1 MGPSVTRT
9 ILQMLNS
16 GLISHELNHTFI
28 ALILKKKQTVR
39 LGDFALIIQ
48 LLVVL
53 APQTPSNATKT
64 V

>member
-1 MGPSVTRT
+1 
-9 ILQMLNS
+9 MLNS
-16 GLISHELNHTFI
+16 GLVSHELNHTFI
-28 ALILKKKQTVR
+28 ALILKKKQTVH

-48 LLVVL
+48 LLVVP